1 QFVERPR
8 GGTAPLLKQSLN
20 LANHRGTSL
29 TKCSAHQNLVMRHV
43 SPSSGGVLGAVARPS
58 GVEASVSVDA
68 LVGVGAEI
76 VAQTLDQGGGQ
87 AFAAQAVVIS
97 EGSGERGCRDGG
109 GCGPGHD
116 PPPAGGAVTQRAGEV
131 GGDQQAGQGR
141 VAIVSHTDAVEE
153 ARPDDAAAPPDRCHG
168 ARVDI
173 PPVLLA

>member
-43 SPSSGGVLGAVARPS
+43 SPGSGGVLGAVARPS

-87 AFAAQAVVIS
+87 AVAAQAVVIG
-97 EGSGERGCRDGG
+97 EGSGERRCRDAG
-109 GCGPGHD
+109 GCGPRPH
-116 PPPAGGAVTQRAGEV
+116 PPPAGGAPRPPPGA
-131 GGDQQAGQGR
+131 
-141 VAIVSHTDAVEE
+141 VAV
-153 ARPDDAAAPPDRCHG
+153 
-168 ARVDI
+168 
-173 PPVLLA
+173 